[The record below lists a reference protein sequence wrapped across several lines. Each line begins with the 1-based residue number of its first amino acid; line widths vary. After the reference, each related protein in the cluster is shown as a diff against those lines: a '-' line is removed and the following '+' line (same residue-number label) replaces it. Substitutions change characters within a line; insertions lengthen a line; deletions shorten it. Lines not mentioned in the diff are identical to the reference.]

1 MQSVLSIDA
10 SCDPAAA
17 VVVGVDG
24 NKAVVQE
31 IHRFS
36 LGDKFGLQNGVM
48 PGATPTEIPNADG
61 SPTSAITAF
70 AQVTALSNVL
80 ASIKTPWTS
89 CILLIPP
96 HDYHSLNL
104 DLPFAG
110 SKGLDKIVGL
120 EVQDLVPFDVE
131 EFLLHYRAL
140 GARPD
145 SNHDIHVGL
154 LPRGIVGNALSVCK
168 AAGLEPA
175 MVSTPAAIL
184 GAVPFL
190 STEKTSDN
198 CGIVFARDPF
208 VYLCIITD
216 GKACMDR
223 VIDMRSLGDTKGEAL
238 LRELRLTFAVAEKR
252 YGKPVEAIYSL
263 GGELPFVNLGESL
276 KVPVTSVPVPELV
289 KAADNSTAFACF
301 ASVFAQDMRPP
312 PILSNFRI
320 KEFAYS
326 PQLRELMR
334 GLRSL
339 LPYFLAALL
348 LLLLTAV
355 GIYSLR
361 ERRISQVKNAMY
373 EQIRAAIPAMDV
385 PRGSELDALE
395 GENRKLEQ
403 QLSNLGSLSALSPL
417 DSLTEI
423 TADLPLS
430 SGITI
435 TRIKVEGNKMRVEG
449 TAPDYTALE
458 KIERA
463 LKKKKNV
470 YCRIRKDTTASV
482 PGKQN
487 VRGFSLDILL
497 CE

>member
-17 VVVGVDG
+17 VVVEVEG

-36 LGDKFGLQNGVM
+36 LGDKFGMQNGTSDA
-48 PGATPTEIPNADG
+48 GAAPSAELNAAA
-61 SPTSAITAF
+61 TSELSAF
-70 AQVTALSNVL
+70 AQIQSLKTVL

-89 CILLIPP
+89 SILVIPP
-96 HDYHSLNL
+96 HDYISLNL
-104 DLPFAG
+104 DLPFAS

-120 EVQDLVPFDVE
+120 EVQDILPFDLQ
-131 EFLLHYRAL
+131 EFLLHYRTL
-140 GARPD
+140 GTRPD
-145 SNHDIHVGL
+145 NNHDIHVGL
-154 LPRGIVGNALSVCK
+154 LPRGIIGNALSVCK
-168 AAGLEPA
+168 AAGLEPY

-184 GAVPFL
+184 GAIPYL
-190 STEKTSDN
+190 STEKIPDN
-198 CGIVFARDPF
+198 CGIIFAREPF
-208 VYLCIITD
+208 VYLGIMID

-223 VIDMRSLGDTKGEAL
+223 VVDTRALGEAKGEAL
-238 LRELRLTFAVAEKR
+238 MREVRLTFAMAEKR
-252 YGKPVEAIYSL
+252 YEKQIEHIYLL
-263 GGELPFVNLGESL
+263 GSELPFVNLSGSL
-276 KVPVTSVPVPELV
+276 HLPVTTVPVPELV
-289 KAADNSTAFACF
+289 KAADNATAVACF
-301 ASVFAQDMRPP
+301 ASVFAQDLKPP

-326 PQLRELMR
+326 PQLRELIR
-334 GLRSL
+334 GARSL
-339 LPYFLAALL
+339 VPFLLAVALL
-348 LLLLTAV
+348 ALLTAV
-355 GIYSLR
+355 GVYSLR
-361 ERRISQVKNAMY
+361 ERRIHQVRNAMY
-373 EQIRAAIPAMDV
+373 DQIRAAIPSMDA

-395 GENRKLEQ
+395 GENRRLEA
-403 QLSNLGSLSALSPL
+403 QLSNLGSLSALTPL
-417 DSLTEI
+417 DSLSEI
-423 TADLPLS
+423 SFDLPLS
-430 SGITI
+430 SGITV
-435 TRIKVEGNKMRVEG
+435 TRIKIEGNKLRVEG

-458 KIERA
+458 KLERV